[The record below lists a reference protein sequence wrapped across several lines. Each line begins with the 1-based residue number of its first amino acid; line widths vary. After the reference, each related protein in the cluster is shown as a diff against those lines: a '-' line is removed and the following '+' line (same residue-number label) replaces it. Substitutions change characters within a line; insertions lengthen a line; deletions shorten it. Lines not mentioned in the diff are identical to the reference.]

1 MRRRARLIT
10 RTTLSLR
17 VPPPTTTHYHV
28 LVAGIK
34 KKTRAHV
41 SEAYKSFRVG
51 GASSPCIP
59 PSFPRESHCHDV
71 TQRRRHLLGAAC
83 SRSLQQEQLSPA
95 RPGQT
100 CCCFCLRTSR
110 RASGGHEPEVDAL
123 NRPLFALL
131 RCCVLSVCIANTRG
145 ACSPSVTDRGKMSL
159 LPVQRLLGATLH
171 L

>member
-1 MRRRARLIT
+1 M
-10 RTTLSLR
+10 
-17 VPPPTTTHYHV
+17 
-28 LVAGIK
+28 
-34 KKTRAHV
+34 

-51 GASSPCIP
+51 GASSPRIP
-59 PSFPRESHCHDV
+59 PSFPGESHCHDV

-110 RASGGHEPEVDAL
+110 RASEGHEPEVDAL

-145 ACSPSVTDRGKMSL
+145 AWLSLSDRPRENVVTSCAAASWRDTPLVNNGEDSL
-159 LPVQRLLGATLH
+159 QHYADK
-171 L
+171 